1 MVLLLKSGLRPAQ
14 HLRCFTATLEVAAAH
29 AIIED
34 NEARFLLKK
43 SAHRCIICER
53 LFNIVVLAI
62 II

>member
-29 AIIED
+29 VIIED
-34 NEARFLLKK
+34 NEVRFLLKK
-43 SAHRCIICER
+43 ALTDKCICER